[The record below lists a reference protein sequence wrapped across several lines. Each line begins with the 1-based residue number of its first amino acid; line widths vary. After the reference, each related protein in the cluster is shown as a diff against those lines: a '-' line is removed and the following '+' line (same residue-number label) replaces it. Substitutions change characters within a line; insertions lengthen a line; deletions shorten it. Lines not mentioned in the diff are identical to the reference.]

1 MKKSTMKKI
10 AAGVSGVVV
19 SSMLLAGCSSATSS
33 KTTTTNSKSQ
43 TANSSQN
50 GSSSAPRVNIMV
62 GGLEKI
68 IYMPFMLAQE
78 LGYYKEAGVN
88 VSLIEESAGQDA
100 EVALLAGQVD
110 GAGGFYDHTLDL
122 ASKGKSVEAVVTMAD
137 VPGETLLVSNK
148 LKDKVKTVSDLKGLK
163 IGVTGLGSSTN
174 MLATYNVVKGGGK
187 ESDYTPLPVGAGATL
202 IAAMQNGK
210 IDAAVTSEPTASML
224 ENQNLAF
231 PLVDMNHKDAS
242 NKALG
247 GGYASTS
254 LYMQS
259 SYVNSHKDVV
269 QKLVNAYVKT
279 LKWMST
285 HTPEEIAAKMP
296 TDYYAGDKN
305 LYIQALKGQLPMFTT
320 DGKMPAGVPENVQKI
335 LTSFKPGVKNIDVKK
350 TYTNEFANKAN

>member
-10 AAGVSGVVV
+10 SAGVSGVVV
-19 SSMLLAGCSSATSS
+19 STMLLAGCSSATSS
-33 KTTTTNSKSQ
+33 STNSKSS
-43 TANSSQN
+43 TAKTNSNQ
-50 GSSSAPRVNIMV
+50 SSSAPRVNIMV

-78 LGYYKEAGVN
+78 LGYYKEAGIN

-148 LKDKVKTVSDLKGLK
+148 LKDKVKSVSDLKGLK

-202 IAAMQNGK
+202 IAALQNGK
-210 IDAAVTSEPTASML
+210 IDAAVTSEPTATML

-231 PLVDMNHKDAS
+231 SLVDMNHKDAS

-259 SYVNSHKDVV
+259 SYVNSHKDTV

-320 DGKMPAGVPENVQKI
+320 DGIMPAGVPENVQKI

-350 TYTNEFANKAN
+350 TYTNEFVNKAN

>member
-1 MKKSTMKKI
+1 MKKLT
-10 AAGVSGVVV
+10 AGVSCLAI
-19 SSMLLAGCSSATSS
+19 SALLLSACSSTQSTSGTAKNSKTSS
-33 KTTTTNSKSQ
+33 
-43 TANSSQN
+43 
-50 GSSSAPRVNIMV
+50 SSSGDSRVVIMV

-68 IYMPFMLAQE
+68 IYMPFMLAQQ
-78 LGYYKEAGVN
+78 LGYYQQEGVN
-88 VSLIEESAGQDA
+88 VSLVEESAGQDA

-122 ASKGKSVEAVVTMAD
+122 ATKGKSVEAVVTMAD

-148 LKDKVKTVSDLKGLK
+148 LKDKVKSVSDLKGLK

-202 IAAMQNGK
+202 IAAMKNDK
-210 IDAAVTSEPTASML
+210 IDAAVTSEPTATML

-231 PLVDMNHKDAS
+231 PLVDMNHKDSAHE
-242 NKALG
+242 ALG

-254 LYMQS
+254 LYMQTD
-259 SYVNSHKDVV
+259 YVNTHKAVI

-279 LKWMST
+279 LKWMSS
-285 HTPEEIAAKMP
+285 HTPEEIADKMP
-296 TDYYAGDKN
+296 SDYYAGDKQ

-335 LTSFKPGVKNIDVKK
+335 LSSFKPAVKNIDLNK
-350 TYTNEFANKAN
+350 TYTNEFADKAN